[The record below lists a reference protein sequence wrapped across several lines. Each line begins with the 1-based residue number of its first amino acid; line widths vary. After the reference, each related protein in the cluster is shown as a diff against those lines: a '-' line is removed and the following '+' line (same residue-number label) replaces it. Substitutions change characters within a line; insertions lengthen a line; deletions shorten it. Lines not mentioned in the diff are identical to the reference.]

1 VPRRR
6 VAAAG
11 GRTYGKGLT
20 RASVVEAITL
30 YLEQEQSSAA
40 PLTTATAHVDE
51 MRVLVSA

>member
-30 YLEQEQSSAA
+30 YLEQEQSAA